1 MVPPMTTSVVACTG
15 SSTCSQNAAPT
26 VPKAK
31 PSPPDASEPTNAPS
45 ATNVSVC
52 RVSSVVT
59 VKLAGE
65 PTQGHPESERSF
77 RRHACGLD
85 DRRDAGDLA
94 FHQLLQGGRAAVR
107 ALGSRTSKFA
117 VPRLNGRIVERLA
130 ERVRKLRDD
139 VRGRVPGR
147 DHCVPG
153 AEDEVVSGFPRRRY
167 VRQTG

>member
-31 PSPPDASEPTNAPS
+31 PSPPDASEPTKAPS

-52 RVSSVVT
+52 TVSSVVT
-59 VKLAGE
+59 M
-65 PTQGHPESERSF
+65 RSF

-85 DRRDAGDLA
+85 DRGDAGDLA
-94 FHQLLQGGRAAVR
+94 FHQLLQAGRAAVR
-107 ALGSRTSKFA
+107 ALGNRTSKFA
-117 VPRLNGRIVERLA
+117 VPRLNARIVERLA
-130 ERVRKLRDD
+130 ERLRELRDD

-153 AEDEVVSGFPRRRY
+153 AEDEVVPVF
-167 VRQTG
+167 